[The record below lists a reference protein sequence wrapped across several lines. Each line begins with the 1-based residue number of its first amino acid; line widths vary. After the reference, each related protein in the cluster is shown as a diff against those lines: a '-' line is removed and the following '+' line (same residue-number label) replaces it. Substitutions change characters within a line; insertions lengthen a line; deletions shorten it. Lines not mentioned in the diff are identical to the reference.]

1 MQGLK
6 IVLHKNA
13 KGSISVCKAS
23 RIWVVGE
30 EVVERMET
38 ILLRKN
44 DDNNFVLQLFAS
56 GWRNTGQICLDPES
70 DKRFVKK
77 ELWEENFVHHQYY
90 DYGKIVQRQFYS
102 HRVEIL
108 MMGST
113 AGFEFTS

>member
-44 DDNNFVLQLFAS
+44 DDNNFVLQLVDS
-56 GWRNTGQICLDPES
+56 RWENKGQINMKS
-70 DKRFVKK
+70 
-77 ELWEENFVHHQYY
+77 EN
-90 DYGKIVQRQFYS
+90 D
-102 HRVEIL
+102 
-108 MMGST
+108 
-113 AGFEFTS
+113 

>member
-1 MQGLK
+1 MFLVLLRFARVK

-77 ELWEENFVHHQYY
+77 EL
-90 DYGKIVQRQFYS
+90 
-102 HRVEIL
+102 
-108 MMGST
+108 
-113 AGFEFTS
+113 

>member
-44 DDNNFVLQLFAS
+44 DDNNFVLQLVDS
-56 GWRNTGQICLDPES
+56 RWENKGHINMKSEN
-70 DKRFVKK
+70 DKK
-77 ELWEENFVHHQYY
+77 L
-90 DYGKIVQRQFYS
+90 
-102 HRVEIL
+102 
-108 MMGST
+108 
-113 AGFEFTS
+113 